1 MAPDLYLL
9 VQVQI
14 LVLVQLLA
22 LLLSLSLPP
31 LLLLLLLLQ
40 LVLMIKITRNA
51 FAAAKLALND
61 PEKIFGEKLNFSF
74 SKFVSVMTN
83 VFLIREV
90 AVIFK
95 EIGGWL
101 FLK

>member
-1 MAPDLYLL
+1 
-9 VQVQI
+9 
-14 LVLVQLLA
+14 
-22 LLLSLSLPP
+22 
-31 LLLLLLLLQ
+31 
-40 LVLMIKITRNA
+40 MIKIRNA
-51 FAAAKLALND
+51 FAAAKLALNG
-61 PEKIFGEKLNFSF
+61 PEKIFDEKLNFSF

-101 FLK
+101 FLKWMQIIAESTKMNKSRASWKDFCGGH

>member
-14 LVLVQLLA
+14 LVLTQLLA
-22 LLLSLSLPP
+22 LSLSLPP
-31 LLLLLLLLQ
+31 PLLLLLLLQ